1 MTVIADVRGMACE
14 AGDGRIQMLPRLLQS
29 LQNFKFQ
36 SLKFN
41 HAKVQ
46 TVTNPGEIHGNGK
59 TTMNSTRTQR
69 LFFDRFE
76 IHASFKRPV
85 PLQFL

>member
-1 MTVIADVRGMACE
+1 LPTGAARHVKLT
-14 AGDGRIQMLPRLLQS
+14 AGFKCYLQS

-76 IHASFKRPV
+76 IEIHASFKRPV